1 MHSLGGQGVTQE
13 PTEAGTAAQG
23 GGGAEWILPPEE
35 RIEEGGLLGVH
46 KGAQEL
52 TEAAK
57 AGQGVG
63 GAEEENTPENNNEED
78 EKENKSLL
86 GDDEVED
93 KTEPWSKDGSWRKCH
108 ENVDGEIG

>member
-1 MHSLGGQGVTQE
+1 M
-13 PTEAGTAAQG
+13 
-23 GGGAEWILPPEE
+23 
-35 RIEEGGLLGVH
+35 H
-46 KGAQEL
+46 KGAKEL

-93 KTEPWSKDGSWRKCH
+93 KTEP
-108 ENVDGEIG
+108 